1 MKQTTKSDISDI
13 SEVVGT
19 LRSIA
24 VNSLARM
31 YRPEEKLFSFR
42 LRKKGREEILEG
54 ISRRYTA
61 IALIGMAGEDRHITS
76 EVLKKHS
83 LQDVCERLLNDCGQ
97 SQELGE
103 VALTTWAA
111 RVLRHKDAHKAVMTL
126 KLMEP
131 EKGLYRTVELSWALT
146 ALIAGDSEPADA
158 PLAKKI
164 ADMLITSFNSQSG
177 LFPHAPAGKG
187 LSSLRSHVSCF
198 ADFVYPI
205 QALSYYYKKTADTN
219 AAEIAGRCAEC
230 MCKLQGL
237 QGQWWWHY
245 DLRTGRVVERFPVYS
260 VHQDSMAPMALFD
273 LADACGKKDYS
284 EAIEKSLR
292 WLANPPEIPESLIDR
307 ERDIIWR
314 KIARREPVKLVRKLQ
329 ATASYIHPA
338 LRVPGADFLFPAVS
352 IDYESRPYHM
362 GWILYAWPGERT
374 MRNK

>member
-1 MKQTTKSDISDI
+1 VKQTTKSDISDI
-13 SEVVGT
+13 SEIVGA

-24 VNSLARM
+24 VNLLARM

-61 IALIGMAGEDRHITS
+61 IALIGMAGEDRHIAS

-83 LQDVCERLLNDCGQ
+83 LQDVCERLLDDCEQ

-111 RVLRHKDAHKAVMTL
+111 RVLRHKHAHKAVTTL

-131 EKGLYRTVELSWALT
+131 AKGLYRTVELSWALT
-146 ALIAGDSEPADA
+146 ALVAGDGEPADA

-164 ADMLITSFNSQSG
+164 ADTLIASFNRQSG

-205 QALSYYYKKTADTN
+205 QALSYYYRKTADSN
-219 AAEIAGRCAEC
+219 AAEIATRCAEC

-245 DLRTGRVVERFPVYS
+245 DVRTGRVVERYPVYS
-260 VHQDSMAPMALFD
+260 VHQDAMAPMALFA
-273 LADACGKKDYS
+273 LANACGKDYS

-292 WLANPPEIPESLIDR
+292 WLTNPPEIQGSLIDTGR
-307 ERDIIWR
+307 NIIWR
-314 KIARREPVKLVRKLQ
+314 KIARREPFKLVRKLQ
-329 ATASYIHPA
+329 ATASYLHPA
-338 LRVPGADFLFPAVS
+338 FRVPGADFLFPAVS

-362 GWILYAWPGERT
+362 GWILYAWPDERA
-374 MRNK
+374 MRDK